1 VTMPPDPFTQ
11 TGTKQGDD
19 TMSAIIYCASLVVRG
34 WADVVKTNEH
44 RGAMSESGSPEEQ
57 ERALVEYKN
66 AMWIFQMGMAALERA
81 FLIPPPGYRP
91 PGG

>member
-1 VTMPPDPFTQ
+1 MPPDPFTK
-11 TGTKQGDD
+11 TGTKEGDD

-34 WADVVKTNEH
+34 WADVVKANDRRVAAAEA
-44 RGAMSESGSPEEQ
+44 RLSEMDLATVE
-57 ERALVEYKN
+57 AEYKN